1 MLREVKRAVLRE
13 CWFHKIGFR
22 VYCITQC
29 GVSFLLLLGGTANE
43 TAPRDHVIKTDQFFH
58 TALHFGCLLPVFVPT
73 ELRVINSASLDLCN
87 QALTKQ
93 RFHRVTKSRSRHWP
107 NLESIIV

>member
-1 MLREVKRAVLRE
+1 MLREVKRAVFRE
-13 CWFHKIGFR
+13 CWFHKIGVR

-43 TAPRDHVIKTDQFFH
+43 TAPRNQVIKTDQFFH
-58 TALHFGCLLPVFVPT
+58 TALHFGRLLPVFVPT
-73 ELRVINSASLDLCN
+73 GLNVINPASLSLCN

-93 RFHRVTKSRSRHWP
+93 SFYRVTKSRSRHWP
-107 NLESIIV
+107 NLEPIVV